1 MGALVLYKE
10 LWTWLPNRMSEVI
23 VLGGGCFWCVDAA
36 IRRLKG
42 VIEVISG
49 YSGGHTKDP
58 TYKEVCTGSTNHAE
72 VVKVTFDPSIVT
84 LEAVMAQFLKVHDP
98 SQLNRQGEED
108 VGTQYRSVIFYTAE
122 QQVAAIRKALHQW
135 EKEYGR
141 PVVTEILPLA
151 PFYPA
156 EEYHQDYY
164 ARNKDTN
171 SYCQRVVKVK
181 LDKVA
186 KLEAH

>member
-1 MGALVLYKE
+1 MG
-10 LWTWLPNRMSEVI
+10 EVI

-36 IRRLKG
+36 LRSLKG
-42 VIEVISG
+42 VTESVSG
-49 YSGGHTKDP
+49 YSGGHTENP
-58 TYKEVCTGSTNHAE
+58 TYKEVCTETTNHAE
-72 VVKVTFDPSIVT
+72 VVKVTFDPAVAT
-84 LEAVMAQFLKVHDP
+84 LEGVMTRFLKVHDP

-108 VGTQYRSVIFYTAE
+108 VGTQYRSVIFYTKEE
-122 QQVAAIRKALHQW
+122 QVPVIKQALEQW

-141 PVVTEILPLA
+141 SVVTEILPLGI
-151 PFYPA
+151 FYPA

-171 SYCQRVVKVK
+171 SYCKRVVKVK